1 MERFLDR
8 KRDYLPTAF
17 YNIKADLPSLPKP
30 PLHPGSGKPITPA
43 DLQAIFPS
51 GFIEQEGR
59 RERFVPIPPAVLD
72 AYAQYRPTPLVYAAE
87 LKRRLHTPAHIFYK
101 YEGVSPMGSHKCNT
115 ALMQAY
121 LAAQENVRELVTETG
136 AGQWGS
142 ALAYAGARFGV
153 ATKVFMVRASYRQK
167 PGRRT
172 LMNLFGA
179 RVEESPS
186 GSTETGRAYTRHD
199 PDHPGSLGI
208 AIAEAV
214 ETVVRHPG
222 CKYALGSVLDSVLLH
237 QTVIGL
243 EAERQL
249 REVGLEPDTIIG
261 CVGGGSNFAGIS
273 FPFVGRNLREGKKT
287 AFIAVEPEV
296 CPSLTRGDLRYD
308 HGDSAGLT
316 PLLYMHT
323 LGRDFIP
330 PPIHAGGLRYH
341 GMAPLV
347 SHLTAMGLVQARAY
361 SQEDVFAAAKVFFAS
376 EGILPAPESAHA
388 IAAVIAEAR
397 KAEERNEEQV
407 ILFNLSGHG
416 HFDISAYG
424 QNGGSLTAKEKPA

>member
-1 MERFLDR
+1 
-8 KRDYLPTAF
+8 
-17 YNIKADLPSLPKP
+17 
-30 PLHPGSGKPITPA
+30 
-43 DLQAIFPS
+43 
-51 GFIEQEGR
+51 
-59 RERFVPIPPAVLD
+59 
-72 AYAQYRPTPLVYAAE
+72 
-87 LKRRLHTPAHIFYK
+87 
-101 YEGVSPMGSHKCNT
+101 
-115 ALMQAY
+115 
-121 LAAQENVRELVTETG
+121 VRELVTETG

-186 GSTETGRAYTRHD
+186 GSTETGRGYTRQD

-214 ETVVRHPG
+214 ETVVRCPG

-287 AFIAVEPEV
+287 VFIAVEPEV

-347 SHLTAMGLVQARAY
+347 SHLSAMGLVQARAY

-388 IAAVIAEAR
+388 IAAVIEEAR
-397 KAEERNEEQV
+397 KAEERNEEKV

-424 QNGGSLTAKEKPA
+424 QNGGSLTAKAAPA